1 MSSRGQKNKKTLKNC
16 RSSRIVASYYRIFL
30 PIEHFI
36 FIYTYIYLKKG
47 RHTHERCDFGKLKT
61 IEYIMQCFKKLKFA
75 TAILL
80 YSRDKISYNYRK
92 MEGYNNCTKGE

>member
-1 MSSRGQKNKKTLKNC
+1 
-16 RSSRIVASYYRIFL
+16 
-30 PIEHFI
+30 
-36 FIYTYIYLKKG
+36 
-47 RHTHERCDFGKLKT
+47 
-61 IEYIMQCFKKLKFA
+61 MQCFKKLKFA